1 MADDFKSL
9 QIDLDKG
16 FKDFSK
22 EAKLKREMFER
33 SPLSDKMSFGEYLA
47 TIGTY
52 GKKAGGKIVKLSG
65 GKKVRGVGIAKKG
78 VRKCKMR

>member
-1 MADDFKSL
+1 MADGFKSL

-22 EAKLKREMFER
+22 EAKLKRETFER

-47 TIGTY
+47 TIGAY
-52 GKKAGGKIVKLSG
+52 GKKAGGKI
-65 GKKVRGVGIAKKG
+65 KKSKIRGSGIAKKG
-78 VRKCKMR
+78 VRPAKMR